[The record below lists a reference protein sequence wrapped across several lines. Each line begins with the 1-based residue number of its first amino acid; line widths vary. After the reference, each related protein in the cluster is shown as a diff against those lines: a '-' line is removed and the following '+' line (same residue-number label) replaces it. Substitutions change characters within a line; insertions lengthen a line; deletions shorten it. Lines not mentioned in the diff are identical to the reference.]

1 MILAFFDWFYKV
13 LIIQTICVLIILS
26 AVVVM
31 KYFFKGQFSKIAEFY
46 NQNIMA
52 DTYIAEVLEDAV

>member
-1 MILAFFDWFYKV
+1 MTFFDWFYKV
-13 LIIQTICVLIILS
+13 LIIQTICVLIILL

-52 DTYIAEVLEDAV
+52 DTYISEVLEDAV

>member
-1 MILAFFDWFYKV
+1 MAFFDWFYKV

-31 KYFFKGQFSKIAEFY
+31 KYFFKGQFSKISEFY

>member
-31 KYFFKGQFSKIAEFY
+31 KYFFKGQVSKITEFY

>member
-1 MILAFFDWFYKV
+1 MAFFDWFYKV

-31 KYFFKGQFSKIAEFY
+31 KYFFQGQFSKIAEFY

>member
-1 MILAFFDWFYKV
+1 MAFFDWFYKV

-31 KYFFKGQFSKIAEFY
+31 KYFFKGQFSKIAKFY

-52 DTYIAEVLEDAV
+52 DTSIAEVLADAV